1 MEETCMFC
9 LEPLKQN
16 EQVINPIGCQC
27 DFKSHG
33 PCLQVWFEQKQQYE
47 CPICHTV
54 CVPNPTEQNQ
64 QPIVQ
69 IVYVNR
75 EQPRIS
81 ENQIT
86 RGQQKCIGMCCL
98 IIISWGLAMTIIDL
112 IFRR

>member
-1 MEETCMFC
+1 MFC

-33 PCLQVWFEQKQQYE
+33 PCLQLWFEQKQQYE

-54 CVPNPTEQNQ
+54 CVSNPVQ
-64 QPIVQ
+64 QAQHV

-86 RGQQKCIGMCCL
+86 HAQQKCIGMCCL
-98 IIISWGLAMTIIDL
+98 ILIGWALSMTILDFVL
-112 IFRR
+112 KK